1 MAARPNGKDYSTCG
15 FVLAFQLALSFHD
28 GAMDAR
34 AKRLGMRRLVLGVG
48 CCLAFPLSPSV
59 ATAPAKAVFRVGACA
74 IDVNPPKL
82 PVHVL
87 GMFTDRTADKVCDPL
102 YARCLVLDDGQERLA
117 IVVVD
122 SCMMPRDLLDHAKD
136 LASQKTGIR
145 TERLLISATHT
156 HSAPAAM
163 GGLGTPPDEE
173 YAKYL
178 PGRIAEGIARAAQN
192 LAPARVGWALAQA
205 PEYTHTRRWIFRADK
220 MTMDPFA
227 ERTVRA
233 NMHPGYMNPN
243 VIGPSGPSDPEIAV
257 VAFASP
263 EGRPLALLANYSMHY
278 YESPMLSADYYGKF
292 AERIGQW
299 LGADTNAPAFVAMMS
314 QGTSGDQ
321 MWMDYGRPA
330 NPPGLEAYSSAIAS
344 KVFAACKSIR
354 YRDWAPLAMR
364 EAKLT
369 LNFRLCDDQRL
380 AWAKQ
385 LVAQMNGRLPRTQ
398 PEVYAYEQVYLRQRP
413 TAELKLQALRI
424 GDVAIATFPN
434 EVFALT
440 GLKIKAQSPLQ
451 PTFNVTLANGSE
463 GYIPPPEQHRLGGY
477 TTWAARTAGLEVEA
491 EPKIVETLLQLLE
504 NVSDKPRR
512 KLSPPRGPYGQ
523 AVLASKPLHYWR
535 LNEFNGPWAADAK
548 GAAKAEFCGGVA
560 FYLPGPPLAD
570 YQRTGKVNRAPHFAG
585 GSLRAITWPITNTYS
600 AELWFWNGLP
610 VGARGITACLFS
622 RYGPR
627 GQEGL
632 AIGGTNGAMGK
643 LLFTCGTNATQP
655 ALAGRTPI
663 QPKTW
668 NHVVLVR
675 QGRTVRVHL
684 NGQAAP
690 EIAGE
695 AACFAD
701 SKCSFLSFGDAPENA
716 APLEGRLDEI
726 AFYLR
731 ALKPAETAA
740 HFRASGLPPQPQETP

>member
-1 MAARPNGKDYSTCG
+1 MNTHAEHNGI
-15 FVLAFQLALSFHD
+15 
-28 GAMDAR
+28 
-34 AKRLGMRRLVLGVG
+34 RRLLLGVG
-48 CCLAFPLSPSV
+48 CGVAFLLSPALSG
-59 ATAPAKAVFRVGACA
+59 APAKAVFRAGACA

-87 GMFTDRTADKVCDPL
+87 GMFTDRLADKVCDPL
-102 YARCLVLDDGQERLA
+102 QARCLVLDDGQERLA

-136 LASQKTGIR
+136 LARQKTGLR
-145 TERLLISATHT
+145 TDRILISATHT

-163 GGLGTPPDEE
+163 GGLGTPPDED
-173 YAKYL
+173 YVKYL
-178 PGRIAEGIARAAQN
+178 PSRIAEGIARAAQN
-192 LAPARVGWALAQA
+192 LAPARVGWAVVQA
-205 PEYTHTRRWIFRADK
+205 PEYTHTRRWILRPDK
-220 MTMDPFA
+220 MAADPFG

-233 NMHPGYMNPN
+233 NMHPGYMNPDA
-243 VIGPSGPSDPEIAV
+243 IGPSGPSDPAITV
-257 VAFASP
+257 LSFQSLTGQPV
-263 EGRPLALLANYSMHY
+263 ALLANYSMHY
-278 YESPMLSADYYGKF
+278 YDSPMLSADYYGKF
-292 AERIGQW
+292 AERVSQLVGP
-299 LGADTNAPAFVAMMS
+299 GANAPAFVAMMS

-321 MWMDYGRPA
+321 MWMDYGKPA
-330 NPPGLEAYSSAIAS
+330 NPPGLEAYAQAIAE
-344 KVFAACKSIR
+344 KVFAAYKSIR
-354 YRDWAPLAMR
+354 YRDWAPLAMQ

-369 LNFRLCDDQRL
+369 LNFRLCDNQRL

-385 LVAQMNGRLPRTQ
+385 LVAEMNDRLPRTL
-398 PEVYAYEQVYLRQRP
+398 PEVYACEQVYLRQRP
-413 TAELKLQALRI
+413 TAELKLQAVRI
-424 GDVAIATFPN
+424 GEVGIAAFPN

-477 TTWAARTAGLEVEA
+477 TTWAARTAGLEVDA

-504 NVSDKPRR
+504 KVSGKPRG
-512 KLSPPRGPYGQ
+512 KLIPSGGPYSR
-523 AVLASKPLHYWR
+523 AVLTSKPLHYWR
-535 LNEFNGPWAADAK
+535 LDEFGGQYATDAQ
-548 GAAKAEFCGGVA
+548 GTAKAEFCGGVA

-570 YQRTGKVNRAPHFAG
+570 YERAATLNGAPHFAG
-585 GSLRAITWPITNTYS
+585 GGLRAGTRPIADTYS
-600 AELWFWNGLP
+600 VELWFWNGLP
-610 VGARGITACLFS
+610 ADARGVTGCLFS
-622 RYGPR
+622 RGGPR
-627 GQEGL
+627 GQESL

-643 LLFTCGTNATQP
+643 LTFTCGTGA
-655 ALAGRTPI
+655 ARALLAGPTTI

-668 NHVVLVR
+668 NHLVLVR

-695 AACFAD
+695 AASFED
-701 SKCSFLSFGDAPENA
+701 SKGSSLSFGGDPENA
-716 APLEGRLDEI
+716 ASLEGRLDEV

-731 ALKPAETAA
+731 ALKPAEVAA

>member
-1 MAARPNGKDYSTCG
+1 
-15 FVLAFQLALSFHD
+15 L
-28 GAMDAR
+28 
-34 AKRLGMRRLVLGVG
+34 
-48 CCLAFPLSPSV
+48 LSPAVLS
-59 ATAPAKAVFRVGACA
+59 AAGKPVFRAGACA

-87 GMFTDRTADKVCDPL
+87 GMFTDRMADKVCDPL
-102 YARCLVLDDGQERLA
+102 HARCLVLDDGRERLA

-136 LASQKTGIR
+136 IASQKTGLRADRI
-145 TERLLISATHT
+145 LISATHT

-163 GGLGTPPDEE
+163 WGLGTPPDDD
-173 YAKYL
+173 YVKYL
-178 PGRIAEGIARAAQN
+178 PGRIAEGIARATQN
-192 LAPARVGWALAQA
+192 LAPARLGWAVVQA
-205 PEYTHTRRWIFRADK
+205 PEYTHTRRWILRPDK
-220 MTMDPFA
+220 MGTDPFG

-233 NMHPGYMNPN
+233 NMHPGYVNPN
-243 VIGPSGPSDPEIAV
+243 AIGPSGPSDPAV
-257 VAFASP
+257 TVLSFQSP
-263 EGRPLALLANYSMHY
+263 MGRPVALLANYSMHY

-292 AERIGQW
+292 AERISQL

-321 MWMDYGRPA
+321 MWMDYGKPA
-330 NPPGLEAYSSAIAS
+330 NPPGLEAYASAIAS
-344 KVFAACKSIR
+344 KVFAACQGIQ
-354 YRDWAPLAMR
+354 YRDWAPLAMG
-364 EAKLT
+364 EATLT

-385 LVAQMNGRLPRTQ
+385 LVAAMDGRLPRTL
-398 PEVYAYEQVYLRQRP
+398 PEVYACEQVSLRQRP

-424 GDVAIATFPN
+424 GDVGIAAFPD

-504 NVSDKPRR
+504 SVSGKPRR
-512 KLSPPRGPYGQ
+512 KLSSPRGPYSQ
-523 AVLASKPLHYWR
+523 AVLASKPLHYWQ
-535 LNEFNGPWAADAK
+535 LNEFSGQYAADAK

-560 FYLPGPPLAD
+560 FHLPGPPLAD
-570 YQRTGKVNRAPHFAG
+570 YERAGAVNGAPHFAG
-585 GSLRAITWPITNTYS
+585 GSLRAATGRITDTYTV
-600 AELWFWNGLP
+600 ELWFWNGLP
-610 VGARGITACLFS
+610 VDARGVTGFLFS
-622 RYGPR
+622 RCGPQ

-643 LLFTCGTNATQP
+643 VVFTSGTNAAQP
-655 ALAGRTPI
+655 ALVGQTAIR
-663 QPKTW
+663 PKTW

-675 QGRTVRVHL
+675 QGRSVRVHL
-684 NGQAAP
+684 NGQTAP
-690 EIAGE
+690 EVAGE

-701 SKCSFLSFGDAPENA
+701 SKGSFLSLGGDPQNA
-716 APLEGRLDEI
+716 APIEGRLDEI
-726 AFYLR
+726 AFYPR
-731 ALKPAETAA
+731 ALKPADIAA
-740 HFRASGLPPQPQETP
+740 HFRASGLPPQLQETP